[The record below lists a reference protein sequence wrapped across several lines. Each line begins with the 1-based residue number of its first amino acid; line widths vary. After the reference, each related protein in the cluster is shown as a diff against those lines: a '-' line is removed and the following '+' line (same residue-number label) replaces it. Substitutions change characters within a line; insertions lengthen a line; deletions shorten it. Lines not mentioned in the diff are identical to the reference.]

1 MARQSL
7 QANQKVQKRM
17 ELIDRQTDRQ
27 KIRIID
33 WRIEEQLPIAAI
45 YSTSPNPKR
54 MAEKLPE
61 MNKEVRRKLTHP

>member
-1 MARQSL
+1 
-7 QANQKVQKRM
+7 M